1 MWQEESRESSNHN
14 LVVTP
19 GKGEQEGRK
28 IRLEEL

>member
-1 MWQEESRESSNHN
+1 MWQEASRESSNHN